1 MNVLGLCS
9 YPVESASTRYRLL
22 QFVGPLAERG
32 VDLHVSP
39 FLSSESYKTLHQPGN
54 VLLKALGMAR
64 PSLRRLLQSFQAR
77 KYDLL
82 FVQREAMFFGPA
94 FFERLFRAVGNVP
107 LALDLDDATY
117 VPYISPT
124 YGRLGSAFKFFGK
137 ADSLIRQARVVTC
150 GNQIIAEYV
159 EGKGTPARVIPTVVN
174 TDEFCPAEKNTE
186 KSSDLPVIGWIGSSS
201 TFPFLEHLF
210 PVLQQLAKKHRFI
223 LKIVGAGRA
232 RLEAGELAIEDLPWN
247 LEREVSDFRS
257 LDIGLYPLIPN
268 EMVKMEWIVG
278 KSGFKAIQY
287 MAVGIPFVMSPAGVC
302 AEMGEPNRTHFNAV
316 SDEDWY
322 NALDRL
328 LSDEDLRKKM
338 GAEGRKYSLR
348 HYTIPLQVE
357 ALIDAFNF
365 ACKKE

>member
-22 QFVGPLAERG
+22 QFAGPLAERG
-32 VDLHVSP
+32 IDLQVSP
-39 FLSSESYKTLHQPGN
+39 FLSSDSYKTLHQPGN
-54 VLLKALGMAR
+54 ILLKALAMTG
-64 PSLRRLLQSFQAR
+64 PGLRRLSEVFRVR

-82 FVQREAMFFGPA
+82 FVQREAIFFGPA
-94 FFERLFRAVGNVP
+94 FFERLFQIAGNMP
-107 LALDLDDATY
+107 LVLDLDDATY

-124 YGRLGSAFKFFGK
+124 YGRVGSAFKFFGK
-137 ADSLIRQARVVTC
+137 TDSLIRQARMVTC
-150 GNQIIAEYV
+150 GNQIIADYV
-159 EGKGTPARVIPTVVN
+159 EEKGTPARVIPTVVN
-174 TDEFCPAEKNTE
+174 TDEFCPAEKGN
-186 KSSDLPVIGWIGSSS
+186 DIPVIGWIGSSS
-201 TFPFLEHLF
+201 TFPFLEHLL
-210 PVLQQLAKKHRFI
+210 PVLQELAKKHRFI
-223 LKIVGAGRA
+223 LKIVGAGRTKI
-232 RLEAGELAIEDLPWN
+232 EAGELAIENLPWS
-247 LEREVSDFRS
+247 LEREVADFRS

-302 AEMGEPNRTHFNAV
+302 AGMGQPNLTHFNAV

-328 LSDEDLRKKM
+328 LSDEGLRQKM
-338 GAEGRKYSLR
+338 GAEGRSHSLR

-357 ALIDAFNF
+357 ALVEVFNF
-365 ACKKE
+365 ASKK